1 MKVVTFVVRRVLRV
15 ILCLWV
21 VSLLTWTLLQ
31 FAPGDFASIQAVGG
45 GTVGLAQEASA
56 EQRAGLQARYG
67 DDIPVWQ
74 QYTQFMAGVL
84 TGDMGPTYRY
94 PHLTVE
100 QIIARAFPVSAGLA
114 IGAVV
119 LSVVI
124 AVPLGILAAV
134 RRRTIWDTGTMFVAT
149 LGHGLPNYL
158 AGLVLVLI
166 FSAGLGWLPPFG
178 WRGPENAILPIVALA
193 VSPIAILARYVRNS
207 VLENLREEYV
217 VAAKAKGGK
226 FRTIMGRHVLR
237 NSMMPLVTVLGPMFA
252 GLATGTIFVE
262 SIFGVPGLGR
272 YFTEAAVQRDM
283 PLLMGSTL
291 FFAALLMVMN
301 LAVDL
306 IYAALDP
313 RVRASLNLTRTAEEA
328 LKKDG
333 AQPAVSTST
342 ERTSQS
348 GGTL

>member
-1 MKVVTFVVRRVLRV
+1 MRVVRFIGQRV
-15 ILCLWV
+15 IRMILSLLA
-21 VSLLTWTLLQ
+21 VSLLTWMLLQ
-31 FAPGDFASIQAVGG
+31 FAPGDFASIKEIGG
-45 GTVGLAQEASA
+45 DSVGLAQGAST
-56 EQRAGLQARYG
+56 EHTSSLQARYG
-67 DDIPVWQ
+67 DDIPMWQ
-74 QYTQFMAGVL
+74 QYLRFMGGAV

-100 QIIARAFPVSAGLA
+100 TIIGRAFPISAGLA
-114 IGAVV
+114 LGAV
-119 LSVVI
+119 LISVVV

-134 RRRTIWDTGTMFVAT
+134 RRKTPWDSGTMFLAT

-166 FSAGLGWLPPFG
+166 FSAWLGLLPPFG
-178 WRGPENAILPIVALA
+178 WQGPQNAILPMVALA

-217 VAAKAKGGK
+217 TAAKAKGGS
-226 FRTIMGRHVLR
+226 FRSIMLRHVLR

-262 SIFGVPGLGR
+262 SLFGVPGLGR

-291 FFAALLMVMN
+291 FFAVLLMVMN
-301 LAVDL
+301 LFVDL
-306 IYAALDP
+306 IYAGLDP
-313 RVRASLNLTRTAEEA
+313 RVRANMGLTQTGEEMAKSAAKNAATTSESPVQGGGA
-328 LKKDG
+328 L
-333 AQPAVSTST
+333 
-342 ERTSQS
+342 
-348 GGTL
+348 

>member
-1 MKVVTFVVRRVLRV
+1 MKVALFIGQRLVRV
-15 ILCLWV
+15 ILCLLA
-21 VSLLTWTLLQ
+21 VSVLTWILLQ

-45 GTVGLAQEASA
+45 GTVGLAQEATTQHASDV
-56 EQRAGLQARYG
+56 QARYG
-67 DDIPVWQ
+67 EDVPVWQ
-74 QYTQFMAGVL
+74 QYLQFMAGVF

-94 PHLTVE
+94 PHMTVE
-100 QIIARAFPVSAGLA
+100 DIIARAFPISAGLA
-114 IGAVV
+114 LGAVL
-119 LSVVI
+119 LSVLV

-134 RRRTIWDTGTMFVAT
+134 RRKTLWDSGTMFVAT

-158 AGLVLVLI
+158 AGLVLVLL
-166 FSAGLGWLPPFG
+166 FSSWLGILPPFG
-178 WRGPENAILPIVALA
+178 WQGPQNAILPVVALA

-217 VAAKAKGGK
+217 VAARAKGGS
-226 FRTIMGRHVLR
+226 FRTIMTKHVLR

-262 SIFGVPGLGR
+262 SLFGVPGLGR

-301 LAVDL
+301 LIVDL
-306 IYAALDP
+306 VYALLDP
-313 RVRASLNLTRTAEEA
+313 RVRASLNLTHTGEEA
-328 LKKDG
+328 MKKAGD
-333 AQPAVSTST
+333 QPAAASSS
-342 ERTSQS
+342 ERTTQG